1 MDKYYFISVMAY
13 QSVNNMGLELNKY
26 VVDRYDQAVVHA
38 NCINDIKADIEQKMQ
53 DLQEKYPR
61 SHPFKLIV
69 NDRKDKYGES
79 YKDLY
84 VTANKV
90 IDKHIFVM
98 NVSIVRHLNLE
109 CNLLY

>member
-53 DLQEKYPR
+53 ELQEKYPR
-61 SHPFKLIV
+61 SRPFKLIV

-84 VTANKV
+84 VTANKD

-98 NVSIVRHLNLE
+98 NVSVVRNLNLE
-109 CNLLY
+109 YNLLY

>member
-26 VVDRYDQAVVHA
+26 VVERYDQAVVHA
-38 NCINDIKADIEQKMQ
+38 NCIYGIKADIEQKMGE
-53 DLQEKYPR
+53 LQEKYPR
-61 SHPFKLIV
+61 SRPFKLIV

-79 YKDLY
+79 YIDLY
-84 VTANKV
+84 VTANKD
-90 IDKHIFVM
+90 IDKHVFVM
-98 NVSIVRHLNLE
+98 NVSVVRHLNLE

>member
-1 MDKYYFISVMAY
+1 MDKFYFISVMAY

-38 NCINDIKADIEQKMQ
+38 NCINDIKVDIEQKMQ
-53 DLQEKYPR
+53 ELQVKYPR
-61 SHPFKLIV
+61 SRPFKLIV
-69 NDRKDKYGES
+69 NDRKDKYGEQ

-84 VTANKV
+84 VTANKD

-98 NVSIVRHLNLE
+98 NVSVVRHMNLE